1 MPWKCTAKYAGPSEY
16 NECKLQEFQIKHTH
30 GAWIFDSLWSI
41 CPRFRKFHFRHPELG
56 ANISRWRTMFS
67 PWKTHNRNNSQ
78 FRIYS
83 NEEEPK
89 HVRQSQVEDFK
100 SRFWKVKWK
109 WNGKWKME
117 DGKCQSTSRYLAH
130 LKDTF
135 CMASSKGHG
144 GGQSHPRL
152 VFHRS
157 PTSTGQHS
165 YKLADNQSL
174 AETDSNSPQTMPPHQ
189 RPSSPT
195 THRWPGGQWPWSAGR
210 DLRGWTASR
219 DGDGVCWMRLIR
231 ERGWN

>member
-1 MPWKCTAKYAGPSEY
+1 MKRSQNTFDNLKSKISNLDSEKWNG
-16 NECKLQEFQIKHTH
+16 NEME
-30 GAWIFDSLWSI
+30 
-41 CPRFRKFHFRHPELG
+41 
-56 ANISRWRTMFS
+56 
-67 PWKTHNRNNSQ
+67 
-78 FRIYS
+78 
-83 NEEEPK
+83 
-89 HVRQSQVEDFK
+89 
-100 SRFWKVKWK
+100 
-109 WNGKWKME
+109 NGKWKME
-117 DGKCQSTSRYLAH
+117 NANPLQDILAH